1 MVEQRGTSADQDT
14 SPTHQRTNDSNWIL
28 LLPLIIINIIINLIM
43 IVIRAADIFNPLTP
57 NFAIW
62 AGSATKH
69 PVPKRVKPSFVIFD
83 IWAL

>member
-1 MVEQRGTSADQDT
+1 MF
-14 SPTHQRTNDSNWIL
+14 
-28 LLPLIIINIIINLIM
+28 
-43 IVIRAADIFNPLTP
+43 VITAVDIFNPLTP

-62 AGSATKH
+62 AGSAIKQ